1 MGNKST
7 KKQEIIESKPEKTNE
22 QEITE
27 LSEHIILSTIGYYYS
42 NLNNQTLS
50 NRAEIPK
57 EICNIIIDYSFY
69 FIVLSQSLIKL
80 KKSLS
85 HSTDS
90 LQSQEAIFSLKHS
103 IQHIL
108 KQIQFKYDRN
118 NCNVNNE
125 YIKFIDTNYDKYKN
139 NTITMQHMTDISIDF
154 IHNALITNCI
164 TRQDIGDFLTH
175 WNTFNDN
182 INNVKCY
189 RFLYCYLRKHGL
201 YKICKNPNKD
211 LLDALKYFIRNCEFD
226 FPAEARKIERL
237 LEPFANIYC
246 EMNSDIEFGIWNDS
260 DNVFVSVNMLLMIN
274 TSFHNP
280 RIKEKDRLTLQ
291 KIKGMCNGINTT
303 NNEIYTQRMLQ
314 MATKIKECKLCFL

>member
-27 LSEHIILSTIGYYYS
+27 LSEHTILSTIAYYYS
-42 NLNNQTLS
+42 NLNNQTFS

-57 EICNIIIDYSFY
+57 EICNIIIDYCFY
-69 FIVLSQSLIKL
+69 FIVLSQSLMTL

-125 YIKFIDTNYDKYKN
+125 YIKFIDT
-139 NTITMQHMTDISIDF
+139 
-154 IHNALITNCI
+154 
-164 TRQDIGDFLTH
+164 
-175 WNTFNDN
+175 
-182 INNVKCY
+182 
-189 RFLYCYLRKHGL
+189 
-201 YKICKNPNKD
+201 
-211 LLDALKYFIRNCEFD
+211 
-226 FPAEARKIERL
+226 
-237 LEPFANIYC
+237 
-246 EMNSDIEFGIWNDS
+246 
-260 DNVFVSVNMLLMIN
+260 
-274 TSFHNP
+274 
-280 RIKEKDRLTLQ
+280 
-291 KIKGMCNGINTT
+291 
-303 NNEIYTQRMLQ
+303 
-314 MATKIKECKLCFL
+314 